1 MGWAVSMH
9 LMRCVPVTGSDRAA
23 HSPRSDQTKRNYTG
37 TLYEK
42 GLTSIRP
49 ELHMGPRLVRETGS
63 GPLVNSTMQAL
74 GTPQAPPSY
83 AEISGSEEKSFADS
97 CMHAIGCAQVR
108 RFVIGSFSW
117 LFLRDWLMVI

>member
-1 MGWAVSMH
+1 
-9 LMRCVPVTGSDRAA
+9 MRCVPVTGGDGAA
-23 HSPRSDQTKRNYTG
+23 HSPRSDQTKRNFTG

-49 ELHMGPRLVRETGS
+49 ELHMGPRLVRENGS
-63 GPLVNSTMQAL
+63 GPGAPVNSTMQAM

-83 AEISGSEEKSFADS
+83 AEITGSEEKSFADS

-108 RFVIGSFSW
+108 RFFIG
-117 LFLRDWLMVI
+117 